1 MKDSVKYDKS
11 TSKWFE
17 SHIGAQTT
25 VCQCD
30 KCGLFYKPSLGHKCN
45 RNGVTRENITITHP
59 NGYSAV
65 LYGESSMCVYNGR
78 RKVLHTGS
86 RNVNTEAEVMEML
99 GEMPE
104 FLQKI
109 MEVK

>member
-1 MKDSVKYDKS
+1 MLYGING
-11 TSKWFE
+11 KWYE
-17 SHIGAQTT
+17 H
-25 VCQCD
+25 
-30 KCGLFYKPSLGHKCN
+30 
-45 RNGVTRENITITHP
+45 E

-86 RNVNTEAEVMEML
+86 RNVNTEAEVMKML

-104 FLQKI
+104 FLQQI
-109 MEVK
+109 MGVKR